1 MTADT
6 PPRGG
11 GRADGPTDAEKKLKR
26 AKLGLAA
33 SLGLLSLLPISGLV
47 WLFGPADH
55 AGSGEVDTSNAE
67 LVDGTLT
74 LVNERRLVMKPF
86 EPLEG
91 DSEVEFTIPEEEL
104 EDFDIAHL
112 QSHSAVGLP
121 TRVFYEE
128 DGGGGYVAVLVED
141 APVNSS
147 QP

>member
-1 MTADT
+1 MTAET
-6 PPRGG
+6 PPAGSG
-11 GRADGPTDAEKKLKR
+11 EADGLSDSERKLKR

-33 SLGLLSLLPISGLV
+33 SLGLLSLLPIAGLV

-55 AGSGEVDTSNAE
+55 ADSGEVDTRNAE

-74 LVNERRLVMKPF
+74 LVNEQRLVMKPF

-91 DSEVEFTIPEEEL
+91 ESEVEFTIPEEEL

-128 DGGGGYVAVLVED
+128 DGGGYVALLVED
-141 APVNSS
+141 APVNSA